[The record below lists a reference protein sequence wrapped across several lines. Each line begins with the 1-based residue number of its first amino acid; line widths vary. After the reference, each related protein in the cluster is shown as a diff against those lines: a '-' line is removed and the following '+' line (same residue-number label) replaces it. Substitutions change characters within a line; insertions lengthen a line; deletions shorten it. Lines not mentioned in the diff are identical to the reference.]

1 MKGSVSRAS
10 VFMKMAKARDNYG
23 LKSQPWFPGALLT
36 TVTMAPKRLTV
47 LLTVIDVS

>member
-1 MKGSVSRAS
+1 MT
-10 VFMKMAKARDNYG
+10 KARDIPELTYLPVVSNANF
-23 LKSQPWFPGALLT
+23 LLFLT